1 MMWTLWIIFTID
13 VLCVWCVNDVLFYN
27 FFTSVKRQNFHI
39 HVDYSDYLKNME
51 EPKNEI
57 TKKITGIIKAS
68 HVVTHRNTGLTRCCL
83 TSLSGTGSGM
93 VSII

>member
-1 MMWTLWIIFTID
+1 MKETDNTVVVVGGTVDSCCGLRCKNRSCCHTFH
-13 VLCVWCVNDVLFYN
+13 
-27 FFTSVKRQNFHI
+27 SVRNKRQ
-39 HVDYSDYLKNME
+39 
-51 EPKNEI
+51 
-57 TKKITGIIKAS
+57 KITGIIKAS

>member
-1 MMWTLWIIFTID
+1 MSDDPTII
-13 VLCVWCVNDVLFYN
+13 WAKND
-27 FFTSVKRQNFHI
+27 
-39 HVDYSDYLKNME
+39 
-51 EPKNEI
+51 
-57 TKKITGIIKAS
+57 TGIIKAS

>member
-1 MMWTLWIIFTID
+1 MVVAKT
-13 VLCVWCVNDVLFYN
+13 
-27 FFTSVKRQNFHI
+27 Q
-39 HVDYSDYLKNME
+39 
-51 EPKNEI
+51 
-57 TKKITGIIKAS
+57 KITGIIKAS

>member
-1 MMWTLWIIFTID
+1 MMLNPTQKYRHI
-13 VLCVWCVNDVLFYN
+13 
-27 FFTSVKRQNFHI
+27 KR
-39 HVDYSDYLKNME
+39 YLHSMLKKTNME
-51 EPKNEI
+51 IAFFRKNK
-57 TKKITGIIKAS
+57 KKITGIIKAS

>member
-1 MMWTLWIIFTID
+1 MNNSILYFVIYDVFFCVKTGKKQYMID
-13 VLCVWCVNDVLFYN
+13 D
-27 FFTSVKRQNFHI
+27 
-39 HVDYSDYLKNME
+39 
-51 EPKNEI
+51 
-57 TKKITGIIKAS
+57 KKIQSSQKDTGIIKAS